1 MGKRMTGLMRAIFGA
16 MALLLASGVAP
27 AQNLVIGTKLELNT
41 LDPHFFSAFP
51 TQSSHSSLFD
61 ALIWQDKD
69 LKLHPAL
76 ATEWTVVDDTTW
88 EFKLRRGVKF
98 HDGGDFDADDV
109 IATFKRVPNVPN
121 SPNSFSQYMRSVKGI
136 VRVDSHT
143 LRMKTDAPNPNL
155 AHDLSSVLI
164 ISRKYAEATT
174 QDFNAGIAAVG
185 TGPYR
190 LVEWR
195 NGERLVMQRFDGHW
209 RGKAPWAQVTER
221 ILAKDSARVAAL
233 LADEVDVVD
242 LVPTA
247 DLPRIKSDPRFRMYS
262 GAAAVIHYIALD
274 SARDDSPFVTA
285 KDGSKLGKNPL
296 RDARVRKAL
305 SFAINRDGI
314 ASRLMEGAAIPA
326 AQLLPSSFDGT
337 SQALRPDRFD
347 LDAAKALLRE
357 AGWADGFK
365 VTLHATGDR
374 YPKDSDIAQAIA
386 QTWTRLGLAVEVQA
400 LPGSIFFSRASKQ
413 EFSAFIAQYGTSEA
427 SQALRALV
435 ASWDTE
441 KGFGTANRTRH
452 SNPQFDALF
461 SRAVVT
467 MDLNRRSSL
476 LAQASE
482 MAMKE
487 QAVIPV
493 FFPTWE
499 FAAKKNV
506 AVEVRADRRANA
518 MMMTPANE

>member
-1 MGKRMTGLMRAIFGA
+1 M
-16 MALLLASGVAP
+16 LLLSVGAGS

-51 TQSSHSSLFD
+51 TQSSHQSLFD
-61 ALIWQDKD
+61 ALVWLDKD
-69 LKLHPAL
+69 LKQHPAL
-76 ATEWTVVDDTTW
+76 ATEWKVLDDTTW

-98 HDGGDFDADDV
+98 HDGSDFDADDV

-121 SPNSFSQYMRSVKGI
+121 SPNSFSQFMRSVKEI
-136 VRVDSHT
+136 VKVDSHT
-143 LRMKTDAPNPNL
+143 LHMKTDAPNPNL
-155 AHDLSSVLI
+155 SHDLSSVFI
-164 ISRKYAEATT
+164 ISKKYAEATT
-174 QDFNAGIAAVG
+174 QDFNSGSAVVG

-190 LVEWR
+190 LAEWK
-195 NGERLVMQRFDGHW
+195 NGERLVLQRFDGHW
-209 RGKAPWAQVTER
+209 GGKAPWAQVTER

-233 LADEVDVVD
+233 LSDEVDVID
-242 LVPTA
+242 LVPSA
-247 DLPRIKSDPRFRMYS
+247 DLPRIKSDPRFKIYS

-274 SARDDSPFVTA
+274 SARDDSPFIAA
-285 KDGSKLGKNPL
+285 KDGSKFAKNPL

-305 SFAINRDGI
+305 SLAINRDGI
-314 ASRLMEGAAIPA
+314 TKRLMEGAAIPA

-337 SQALRPDRFD
+337 SQTLKPDPFD
-347 LDAAKALLRE
+347 LDRAKALLRE
-357 AGWADGFK
+357 AGWGDGFK
-365 VTLHATGDR
+365 IMLHATGDR
-374 YPKDSDIAQAIA
+374 YPKDSDIAQAIG
-386 QTWTRLGLAVEVQA
+386 QTWTRLGLTVEVQA

-435 ASWDTE
+435 ASWNPE

-452 SNPQFDALF
+452 SNPEFDALF

-467 MDLNRRSSL
+467 MDLNQRRTL

-482 MAMKE
+482 MAMRE

-499 FAAKKNV
+499 FAAKNNV
-506 AVEVRADRRANA
+506 VVEVRADRRANA
-518 MMMTPANE
+518 MMMTPRK

>member
-1 MGKRMTGLMRAIFGA
+1 MMRWMRTICGA
-16 MALLLASGVAP
+16 MALLLAGGTAW

-61 ALIWQDKD
+61 ALAWQDKD
-69 LKLHPAL
+69 LKVHPAL
-76 ATEWTVVDDTTW
+76 ATEWKVVDDTTW

-98 HDGGDFDADDV
+98 HDGSEFDADDV

-121 SPNSFSQYMRSVKGI
+121 SPNSFSQFMRSVKDI
-136 VRVDSHT
+136 EKVDSHT

-164 ISRKYAEATT
+164 ISRKHAGATT
-174 QDFNAGIAAVG
+174 QDFNSGTAVVG

-190 LVEWR
+190 LVEWK
-195 NGERLVMQRFDGHW
+195 NGERLVLQRFDGYW
-209 RGKAPWAQVTER
+209 GAKAPWSQVTER
-221 ILAKDSARVAAL
+221 ILAKDSARVAAFL
-233 LADEVDVVD
+233 SDEVDVID
-242 LVPTA
+242 LVPSA
-247 DLPRIKSDPRFRMYS
+247 DLPRIKGDARFAVYA

-274 SARDDSPFVTA
+274 SARDESPFITA
-285 KDGSKLGKNPL
+285 KDGSKLAKNPL
-296 RDARVRKAL
+296 RDPRVRKAL
-305 SFAINRDGI
+305 SLAINRDGI
-314 ASRLMEGAAIPA
+314 ANRLMDGAAIPA
-326 AQLLPSSFDGT
+326 AQLLPSSFEGT
-337 SQALRPDRFD
+337 SQALKPDPFD
-347 LDAAKALLRE
+347 IERAKALLKE

-365 VTLHATGDR
+365 ITLHATGDR
-374 YPKDSDIAQAIA
+374 YPKDSDIAQAIG
-386 QTWTRLGLAVEVQA
+386 QTWTRLGLTVEVQA

-452 SNPQFDALF
+452 SNPTFDALF

-467 MDLNRRSSL
+467 MDMNQRRTL

-506 AVEVRADRRANA
+506 VVEVRADRRANA
-518 MMMTPANE
+518 MMMKPAK

>member
-1 MGKRMTGLMRAIFGA
+1 MKLMRTIFAAAFILVCGP
-16 MALLLASGVAP
+16 AL

-51 TQSSHSSLFD
+51 TQSSHQNLFD
-61 ALIWQDKD
+61 ALVFLDKD
-69 LKLHPAL
+69 LNQHPAL
-76 ATEWTVVDDTTW
+76 ATEWKVIDDTTW

-98 HDGGDFDADDV
+98 HDGSDFDADDV

-121 SPNSFSQYMRSVKGI
+121 SPNSFSQYMRSVKAI
-136 VRVDSHT
+136 EKVDSHT
-143 LRMKTDAPNPNL
+143 LRMKTDAPNPTL
-155 AHDLSSVLI
+155 SHDLASVFI
-164 ISRKYAEATT
+164 ISKKYADATT
-174 QDFNAGIAAVG
+174 QDFNSGTAVVG
-185 TGPYR
+185 TGPYK
-190 LVEWR
+190 LVDWK
-195 NGERLVMQRFDGHW
+195 NGERLVLQRFDGYW
-209 RGKAPWAQVTER
+209 GDKAPWAQVTER

-233 LADEVDVVD
+233 LSDEVDVID
-242 LVPTA
+242 LVPSA
-247 DLPRIKSDPRFRMYS
+247 DLPRLKSDKRFTMYS

-285 KDGSKLGKNPL
+285 KDGSKLSKNPL

-305 SFAINRDGI
+305 SLAINRDGI
-314 ASRLMEGAAIPA
+314 AQRLMEGAAIPA

-337 SQALRPDRFD
+337 SQSLKPDRFD
-347 LDAAKALLRE
+347 LERAKTLLRE
-357 AGWADGFK
+357 AGWGDGFK
-365 VTLHATGDR
+365 LVLHATGDR
-374 YPKDSDIAQAIA
+374 YPKDSDIAQAIG
-386 QTWTRLGLAVEVQA
+386 QTWTRLGLTVEVQA

-441 KGFGTANRTRH
+441 RGFGTANRVRH
-452 SNPQFDALF
+452 SNPEFDAFF

-467 MDLNRRSSL
+467 MDLAQRRAL

-499 FAAKKNV
+499 FAAKTNV

-518 MMMTPANE
+518 LMMKPK